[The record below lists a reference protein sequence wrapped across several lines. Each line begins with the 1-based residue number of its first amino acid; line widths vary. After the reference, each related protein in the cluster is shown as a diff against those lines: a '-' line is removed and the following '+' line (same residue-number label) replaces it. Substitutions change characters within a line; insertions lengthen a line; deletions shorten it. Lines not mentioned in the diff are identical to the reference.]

1 MTGAELKAWREQSG
15 LSPLAAS
22 EALGVEPWQLAAYER
37 GQIPI
42 PPYIERLI
50 GELAARKPGD

>member
-15 LSPLAAS
+15 RSPLTAS
-22 EALGVEPWQLAAYER
+22 EALGIEPWQLAAYER

-42 PPYIERLI
+42 PPYIERLVA
-50 GELAARKPGD
+50 ELAKED